1 MIAALVEPPFHPH
14 TNHPLMKYL
23 KLSALGAVGVAL
35 GLFALYLFLCWV
47 SLSRNSTGG
56 MDHIHQ
62 NVAWISIL
70 IPVLAI
76 AAVHLTFARVL
87 WDAARGKRNTY

>member
-1 MIAALVEPPFHPH
+1 
-14 TNHPLMKYL
+14 MKQF
-23 KLSALGAVGVAL
+23 KLGALGAVGVAL
-35 GLFALYLFLCWV
+35 GLFAIYLFLCWV
-47 SLSRNSTGG
+47 SWSRTITGG

-76 AAVHLTFARVL
+76 AAVHLAFAKVL
-87 WDAARGKRNTY
+87 WDAGRGKRNSY